1 MCSLKLISAENKISV
16 HTPRLE
22 DLVYIM
28 HNLKATDEKKT
39 KFDLAMHAM
48 CEEALIEKWHTE
60 SVKKWMFLYEDK
72 ILFACGLFKL
82 NGDSQYALWWE
93 PTEECERMKKTYG
106 RAALIAA
113 RILKQQKGTI
123 WTCTP
128 LWYTQNIRATK
139 HLGFKEV
146 GEYLMFG
153 EEYLL
158 FKMEN

>member
-1 MCSLKLISAENKISV
+1 MSLLKPTLAESKIIV

-22 DLVYIM
+22 DLWYIM
-28 HNLKATDEKKT
+28 RNLKDNDAKKT
-39 KFDLAMHAM
+39 KFDLAVRGM
-48 CEEALIEKWHTE
+48 CEDELVEKWHNE
-60 SVKKWMFLYEDK
+60 SVAKWMFLYENK

-82 NGDSQYALWWE
+82 KDNTGYALWWE
-93 PTEECERMKKTYG
+93 PTKECEKLKKTYG
-106 RAALIAA
+106 YAALMAA
-113 RILKQQKGTI
+113 EILKQHGGTI

-153 EEYLL
+153 EEFLL